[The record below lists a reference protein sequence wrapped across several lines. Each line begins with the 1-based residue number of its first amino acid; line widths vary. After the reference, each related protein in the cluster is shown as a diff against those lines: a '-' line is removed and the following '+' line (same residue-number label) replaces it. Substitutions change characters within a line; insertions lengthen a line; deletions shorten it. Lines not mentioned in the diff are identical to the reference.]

1 MFNERYIKT
10 KKGLTIYTETIGNS
24 NNPPIILIM
33 GALNQGIFWYDSF
46 CKSLSENN
54 FFVIRFDH
62 RDTGFSTV
70 INYKESPYTLNDL
83 TEDVI
88 DISNAYNFNKV
99 NFVGLSMGGYICQ
112 LLGINY
118 PEKVNTLTLI
128 STTSDHRPYMDS
140 TMGNFNNKY
149 DLPYPEKPFLDYIER
164 NKINFPQTELDI
176 EKNQIEGWKI
186 IFNNINDNDFD
197 EVIKLIKLANK
208 RNKDK
213 YSAYNHG
220 LAVFNSRE
228 RTDLLKKIIA
238 PTFIYHGE
246 KDPCFPIEHGK
257 LLYKLIN
264 NSKFNIVKNM
274 GHMFSLTESNYLLEE
289 IVKNISEFK

>member
-1 MFNERYIKT
+1 MPERKEALMRILV
-10 KKGLTIYTETIGNS
+10 G
-24 NNPPIILIM
+24 IIS
-33 GALNQGIFWYDSF
+33 GIIWAFWGF
-46 CKSLSENN
+46 LMR
-54 FFVIRFDH
+54 VI
-62 RDTGFSTV
+62 V
-70 INYKESPYTLNDL
+70 I
-83 TEDVI
+83 I
-88 DISNAYNFNKV
+88 
-99 NFVGLSMGGYICQ
+99 
-112 LLGINY
+112 
-118 PEKVNTLTLI
+118 
-128 STTSDHRPYMDS
+128 H
-140 TMGNFNNKY
+140 
-149 DLPYPEKPFLDYIER
+149 FLYVL
-164 NKINFPQTELDI
+164 F
-176 EKNQIEGWKI
+176 
-186 IFNNINDNDFD
+186 
-197 EVIKLIKLANK
+197 ANK